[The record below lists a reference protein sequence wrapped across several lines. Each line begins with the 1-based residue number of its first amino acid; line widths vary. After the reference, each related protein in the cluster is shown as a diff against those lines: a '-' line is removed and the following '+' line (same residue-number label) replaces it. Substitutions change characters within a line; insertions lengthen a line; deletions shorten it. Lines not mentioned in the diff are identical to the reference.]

1 MDMHQLHGNAGR
13 RNRERLSQCSR
24 CCEVRQNHAGLGYG
38 MFGVAVGIQSASQ
51 GQVSGAVESLKPR
64 TLSGNFACCCQD
76 HSSPGADRVSA
87 CLHGHPRMSY
97 SRILL
102 VARPGLCLSWT
113 PSWGHLATT
122 PSGQTRNAKSISLP
136 SVCVCAS
143 VLFAAHLTNVFQ
155 AMKKWRCHVS
165 SQRTG
170 MEMQQ
175 VHGNASA
182 RDCNGTC
189 WNAVRNMPTPFAD
202 MTTHLTK
209 MIFLLDGHQNQKG
222 NFQRPPKPKVIQT

>member
-13 RNRERLSQCSR
+13 RNRERFSQCSR

-97 SRILL
+97 SRIRL
-102 VARPGLCLSWT
+102 VARGCAFPGPRLGDILLRQRRRDKHAM
-113 PSWGHLATT
+113 PSPFLYF
-122 PSGQTRNAKSISLP
+122 RC
-136 SVCVCAS
+136 VCVCAAA
-143 VLFAAHLTNVFQ
+143 LFAAHLTNVFQ
-155 AMKKWRCHVS
+155 AMKKWRCIAVMCHHS
-165 SQRTG
+165 ELAGKCSRC
-170 MEMQQ
+170 MEMQA
-175 VHGNASA
+175 HGIAMERA
-182 RDCNGTC
+182 GTQC
-189 WNAVRNMPTPFAD
+189 ATCQHHSPM
-202 MTTHLTK
+202 
-209 MIFLLDGHQNQKG
+209 
-222 NFQRPPKPKVIQT
+222 